1 MELKIGN
8 CLYIEANEDT
18 YRYIKSL
25 EAENKKYKEAIDKAA
40 DIAWE
45 YAQIDGS
52 HHRIWVIDQM
62 LRTLLDSDYENF
74 VKEYVNDGEYE
85 WDIGIAP

>member
-1 MELKIGN
+1 MNPKTGD
-8 CLYIEANEDT
+8 CLYIEENEDI
-18 YRYIKSL
+18 YRHIKSL
-25 EAENKKYKEAIDKAA
+25 EAENKKYKEAIDKAV
-40 DIAWE
+40 DIAWK